1 MNIIRVAKNSN
12 YTVINNTAL
21 KDSRLSWKAKGI
33 IAYMLSKPDDWK
45 FYISELVKHSIDGE
59 RAFRTGFKELKNL
72 GYVTRKPVRQGQRI
86 VGWETIVHEVPQ
98 DNSLLGGFEHVEN
111 EDVQSED
118 VQSSRLLN
126 TDNNQILNKQIT
138 NTKKDIEFIDTVQE
152 IIEYLNLKASKNF
165 KATTATTKR
174 LINERIT
181 EGYTIEDFKR
191 VIDNKVKQWIHDP
204 NMNKYLQPNTLFNL
218 NKFEGYLNE
227 NITSSTKVPIY
238 KPVVLNFGTDE
249 DFE

>member
-21 KDSRLSWKAKGI
+21 NDTRLSWKAKGI
-33 IAYMLSKPDDWK
+33 ITYMLSKPDDWK
-45 FYISELVKHSIDGE
+45 FYISELVKHSTDGE
-59 RAFRTGFKELKNL
+59 RAFRSGFKELKTL
-72 GYVTRKPVRQGQRI
+72 GYVTRKPLREGQRI

-98 DNSLLGGFEHVEN
+98 DNSLLCGFEHVEN
-111 EDVQSED
+111 EEVQNVH
-118 VQSSRLLN
+118 VQNGRLLS

-138 NTKKDIEFIDTVQE
+138 NTKITKDFIYMVQE

-165 KATTATTKR
+165 KSTTVSTKR
-174 LINERIT
+174 LINERIA
-181 EGYTIEDFKR
+181 EGYTVNDFKR

-204 NMNKYLQPNTLFNL
+204 NMNKYLQPNTLFNV

-227 NITSSTKVPIY
+227 NNVPLS
-238 KPVVLNFGTDE
+238 KSPVLGPVKLNFGNGE
-249 DFE
+249 DSE